1 MTDRTVDTRLRAR
14 EAVSLIAA
22 REIRTRVRAKSFLLT
37 NVVLIAVIV
46 GGILV
51 WSILGSGGDDA
62 QRIGLVGVDQA
73 VSQTIS
79 EQAGAS
85 GARVETVEIADE
97 ASARSSTASGDLAL
111 ALVLRSDGSG
121 YTAYTPDTVDTALE
135 TVVRGAVSTHAV
147 TQVLAERNIDFS
159 QISSEAAAGSGL
171 AVVAANPPEPYRD
184 QRIAVAMVGV
194 IVLLMSIML
203 GGTMVAAGVVEEKS
217 SRIVELLLAAVRP
230 LHLLWGKILGVGL
243 VAFLEVMVLGVLA
256 TATASL
262 TGLLDVPSV
271 AISMLLAS
279 VVWFLLG
286 YLFFSTLYA
295 ATGAMVSRQEE
306 LGAASMPLAVLS
318 MATLYVAIFGINSL
332 DSGFVR
338 VMSWIPPFS
347 ASLMPIR
354 IATGDTDSVQIIGT
368 FGIMIGA
375 CLGVSWIAARV
386 YQRSILKTGARVT
399 WSEALRSKRSDGT
412 SLGAAPADPVR

>member
-1 MTDRTVDTRLRAR
+1 MKERTTETRLRAR
-14 EAVSLIAA
+14 EAVSLIAS
-22 REIRTRVRAKSFLLT
+22 REIRTRVRAKSFLLS
-37 NVVLIAVIV
+37 NIVLIAVVV
-46 GGILV
+46 GGISV
-51 WSILGSGGDDA
+51 WSILGSGSDDT
-62 QRIGLVGVDQA
+62 QRVGLVGVDQV
-73 VSQTIS
+73 VSQAIS
-79 EQAGAS
+79 DEAGAS
-85 GARVETVEIADE
+85 GARIEMVQIPDE
-97 ASARSSTASGDLAL
+97 PSARTATASGDLAL
-111 ALVLRSDGSG
+111 ALVLRSDGDG

-135 TVVRGAVSTHAV
+135 TVVRGAVATRAV
-147 TQVLAERNIDFS
+147 TEVLAERNIDFS
-159 QISSEAAAGSGL
+159 QISSEAAADSAL
-171 AVVAANPPEPYRD
+171 AVVPANPPEPYRD

-230 LHLLWGKILGVGL
+230 LHLLWGKILGIGL
-243 VAFLEVMVLGVLA
+243 VAFFEVMVLGVLA
-256 TATASL
+256 TVTASL

-271 AISMLLAS
+271 AISMMLAS
-279 VVWFLLG
+279 VAWFLLG

-306 LGAASMPLAVLS
+306 LGAASMPLAILS

-354 IATGDTDSVQIIGT
+354 IATGDTDAVQIIGT
-368 FGIMIGA
+368 FVIMIGA

-399 WSEALRSKRSDGT
+399 WSEALRSKHSEAT
-412 SLGAAPADPVR
+412 SVAAVQPDPTR